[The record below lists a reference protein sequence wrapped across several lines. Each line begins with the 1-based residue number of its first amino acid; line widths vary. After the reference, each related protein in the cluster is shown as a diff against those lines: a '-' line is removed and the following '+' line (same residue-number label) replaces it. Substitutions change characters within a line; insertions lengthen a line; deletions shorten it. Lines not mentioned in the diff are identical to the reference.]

1 MSAGII
7 NALNAPTARAKTA
20 RRESGQEM
28 ERERERSEGV
38 AGGANF
44 TDRRPWR
51 MWTSSLAPTRYTWSL
66 RWAHDVMACFIY
78 GREKLPVGRLRFSIS
93 PPLDFWKA
101 CSWYNQGDFV
111 RDPRSFF
118 FQELLFFLLDGW
130 ASRGTRAGY
139 GIQSSGSWLVFADV
153 LSSPRARER
162 CNVTRGGYCSTRSL
176 DEVSHL
182 SEEFLIILQYS
193 TLHLEI

>member
-1 MSAGII
+1 MAPILRTDGHDGCGRRLSLPPVTRGRFAGHTMSWLVLYTGERSCLWDDCASRSLPPLTFGKPARGII
-7 NALNAPTARAKTA
+7 KEILFEIR
-20 RRESGQEM
+20 
-28 ERERERSEGV
+28 
-38 AGGANF
+38 
-44 TDRRPWR
+44 D
-51 MWTSSLAPTRYTWSL
+51 
-66 RWAHDVMACFIY
+66 
-78 GREKLPVGRLRFSIS
+78 RFSS
-93 PPLDFWKA
+93 K
-101 CSWYNQGDFV
+101 
-111 RDPRSFF
+111 SFF
-118 FQELLFFLLDGW
+118 FFLLDGW